1 MLATGRR
8 FLLSSSSALIKRNMA
23 SVVPASVLSQL
34 KATNGK
40 SITCKAAV
48 AWEPKTPLDITDIQ
62 VGYLKYG
69 FFKKLFL

>member
-1 MLATGRR
+1 
-8 FLLSSSSALIKRNMA
+8 MA
-23 SVVPASVLSQL
+23 SVVPASVLNQL

-62 VGYLKYG
+62 VGYLVILHSIY
-69 FFKKLFL
+69 FVTVSS

>member
-62 VGYLKYG
+62 VGYLRPVHVL
-69 FFKKLFL
+69 LFRF